1 MGQHEYE
8 YLTEASIKLLDQM
21 TGIDHRSMFNCL
33 YEFEGSFDTGFTL
46 LSVQDILIKRRYVY
60 AIRLDEHPDYE
71 RFKAQLEAIRTKGF
85 EHILR
90 NPSSEWELQ
99 SNPAIAYWNGAHL
112 CCEAGSQLWER
123 LVREGRLT
131 GADASPPSPIDVIDV
146 AATIASFAA
155 EKGAEYRELLS
166 WWYSIAPQA
175 LLFGLSSRKD
185 ETARDDE
192 SIRRIRDAVTF
203 TKAYE
208 ITTDYGSFRYPA
220 REHMRGLPPA
230 TTSFLEWWFAPIWST
245 SSVRGE

>member
-1 MGQHEYE
+1 VG
-8 YLTEASIKLLDQM
+8 S
-21 TGIDHRSMFNCL
+21 
-33 YEFEGSFDTGFTL
+33 EF
-46 LSVQDILIKRRYVY
+46 
-60 AIRLDEHPDYE
+60 
-71 RFKAQLEAIRTKGF
+71 
-85 EHILR
+85 
-90 NPSSEWELQ
+90 
-99 SNPAIAYWNGAHL
+99 
-112 CCEAGSQLWER
+112 WER

-155 EKGAEYRELLS
+155 EKGAEFRELLS
-166 WWYSIAPQA
+166 WWYSIAPLA
-175 LLFGLSSRKD
+175 LLFGLSSRKA

-208 ITTDYGSFRYPA
+208 ITNNYGDFRYLA
-220 REHMRGLPPA
+220 REHMTGLPPA